1 MVARVEPIFRNN
13 ESPIMPLGRQ
23 TVFQALKFVMPMVIL
38 AAAAFAL
45 MHRTNKMVL
54 PIILTFAT
62 AAGMGVVSGISTRW
76 ALRYRAGLL
85 QALVA
90 IAEVVIGLEILG
102 LITFGQAGLDMLFHR
117 RTDIDWVGLGQ
128 IVAGALTALI
138 AVRAW
143 PKRALPIPDTFIQE
157 EPRLEPPENPAP
169 ELRISAPLQ
178 PRVSFPIPRTARN
191 SRLHLPVLRRPRL
204 GVPRFPRLSWRRR
217 SQVHMNADEEHRCPY
232 CLDLIERKDRRGVK
246 VCPEC
251 HTWHHADCWAIAGMC
266 QVPHHHS

>member
-1 MVARVEPIFRNN
+1 
-13 ESPIMPLGRQ
+13 MPLGRQ

-38 AAAAFAL
+38 AAAAFA
-45 MHRTNKMVL
+45 MMYRANKMVL
-54 PIILTFAT
+54 PIVLTFAT
-62 AAGMGVVSGISTRW
+62 AAGMGVVAGLSTRW
-76 ALRYRAGLL
+76 ALRHRAGFL

-102 LITFGQAGLDMLFHR
+102 LITFGQAGIDMLFHR

-128 IVAGALTALI
+128 IGAGALTALI
-138 AVRAW
+138 ALRAW
-143 PKRALPIPDTFIQE
+143 PKRALQMPDTIIPE
-157 EPRLEPPENPAP
+157 EPRLEPPEFPAP

-178 PRVSFPIPRTARN
+178 PRVSFPIPRTTRN
-191 SRLHLPVLRRPRL
+191 SRLHLPAFRTPRLGVPRL

-246 VCPEC
+246 VCSVC
-251 HTWHHADCWAIAGMC
+251 HTWHHADCWDIAGMC